1 MKKLIL
7 PILLAL
13 VGLGA
18 GAGAGHFLRPA
29 PAAEAPA
36 EPSAEGAVAAEHGAE
51 AKAGEAK
58 HGEAKPGEAK
68 EAKAHESEASGG
80 HGAEGEHPATEYV
93 KLNNQFIVPVVEN
106 GKVQSLV
113 ILSLSLEVTFGE
125 SAKVYAQEPKL
136 RDGFL
141 QVLFDHANA
150 GGFDGSF
157 TSSNAMDVL
166 RAALLESAQSA
177 IGPLVSGVLIT
188 DIVRQDN

>member
-29 PAAEAPA
+29 PSAEAPA
-36 EPSAEGAVAAEHGAE
+36 GSSAEGAAAAEHG
-51 AKAGEAK
+51 
-58 HGEAKPGEAK
+58 GEAKPGEAQSG
-68 EAKAHESEASGG
+68 EAHGAKAKEGEASGGEGGG

-177 IGPLVSGVLIT
+177 IGSLVSGVLIT

>member
-29 PAAEAPA
+29 PSAEAPA
-36 EPSAEGAVAAEHGAE
+36 GSSAEGAAAAEHGAE
-51 AKAGEAK
+51 SKA
-58 HGEAKPGEAK
+58 GEAKPGEAK
-68 EAKAHESEASGG
+68 EAKAKEGEGAAGGG

>member
-51 AKAGEAK
+51 AKV
-58 HGEAKPGEAK
+58 GEAKPGEAK
-68 EAKAHESEASGG
+68 EAKAHEGEASGG